1 MAGKN
6 HCQISSLGGGRIF
19 LFEQTLQ
26 EYARVPC
33 GTVLVMEFHHPL
45 KLSLQF
51 RQNRLREGNG
61 PVLLPLAVVDGE
73 DAGGAIAMMQPQ
85 LQPFEQAATA
95 ALQPLDHQ
103 GRGRRELLQNGL
115 NFLPGEHNRDV
126 SRAPRPGHVPVV
138 AAILLQHMPEQEQPG
153 IERLVLRG
161 SGDLA
166 LDRQRGELCFDLY
179 G

>member
-1 MAGKN
+1 MLSPVLPLNWHKS
-6 HCQISSLGGGRIF
+6 QRLGRKEPLPDQFPWGGRIF
-19 LFEQTLQ
+19 LFEQTIQ

-33 GTVLVMEFHHPL
+33 CTVLVMEFHHPL

-51 RQNRLREGNG
+51 RQNRLRDGNG

-73 DAGGAIAMMQPQ
+73 DSGVEIAMMQPQ

-103 GRGRRELLQNGL
+103 VIGRRELLQNGL
-115 NFLPGEHNRDV
+115 NFLPGEHDRDV
-126 SRAPRPGHVPVV
+126 FRSPRPGHGPVV
-138 AAILLQHMPEQEQPG
+138 AEI
-153 IERLVLRG
+153 
-161 SGDLA
+161 
-166 LDRQRGELCFDLY
+166 LY